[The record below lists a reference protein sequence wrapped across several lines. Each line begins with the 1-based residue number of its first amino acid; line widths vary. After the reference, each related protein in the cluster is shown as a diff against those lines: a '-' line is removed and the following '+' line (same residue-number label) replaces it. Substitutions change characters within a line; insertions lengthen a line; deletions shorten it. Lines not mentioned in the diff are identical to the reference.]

1 MKEVKGRLAVDK
13 DGMLAETNE
22 LDITKIDKLAKLEGE
37 VSEGRIVLQPLPQKE
52 KTIGG
57 IILPDVVGE
66 FRCAVMCSH
75 STSKYKRGDVIALKL
90 SDFPPSLKYPGGE
103 PPRVDFLE
111 GHPCVILFES
121 FIWYKY
127 AYRIED

>member
-13 DGMLAETNE
+13 DGLLAETNE

-57 IILPDVVGE
+57 IILPNVLGE
-66 FRCAVMCSH
+66 FRCAVITSH
-75 STSKYKRGDVIALKL
+75 PTSKYKRGDVIALKM
-90 SDFPPSLKYPGGE
+90 SDFPGGM
-103 PPRVDFLE
+103 PPQVDFLE
-111 GHPCVILFES
+111 GAPCTILFES

>member
-1 MKEVKGRLAVDK
+1 
-13 DGMLAETNE
+13 MLAETNE

-52 KTIGG
+52 KSIGG
-57 IILPDVVGE
+57 IILPTVLGE
-66 FRCAVMCSH
+66 FRCAVMLSH
-75 STSKYKRGDVIALKL
+75 STSKYKRGDVVALKL
-90 SDFPPSLKYPGGE
+90 SDFPGGL
-103 PPRVDFLE
+103 PPQVDFLE
-111 GHPCVILFES
+111 GIPCTILFES

>member
-1 MKEVKGRLAVDK
+1 MKTLGKLGVDK

-52 KTIGG
+52 KSIGG
-57 IILPDVVGE
+57 IILPTVLGE
-66 FRCAVMCSH
+66 FRCAVMLSH
-75 STSKYKRGDVIALKL
+75 STSKYKRGDVVALKL
-90 SDFPPSLKYPGGE
+90 SDFPGGL
-103 PPRVDFLE
+103 PPQVDFLE
-111 GHPCVILFES
+111 GIPCTILFES

>member
-1 MKEVKGRLAVDK
+1 MKTLGKLGVDK
-13 DGMLAETNE
+13 DRMLAETNE

-52 KTIGG
+52 KSIGG
-57 IILPDVVGE
+57 IILPTVLGE
-66 FRCAVMCSH
+66 FRCAVMLSH
-75 STSKYKRGDVIALKL
+75 STSKYKRGDVVALKL
-90 SDFPPSLKYPGGE
+90 SDFPGGL
-103 PPRVDFLE
+103 PPQVDFLE
-111 GHPCVILFES
+111 GIPCTILFES

>member
-1 MKEVKGRLAVDK
+1 MKTLGKLGVDK

-52 KTIGG
+52 KSIGG
-57 IILPDVVGE
+57 IILPSVLGE
-66 FRCAVMCSH
+66 FRCAVMLSH
-75 STSKYKRGDVIALKL
+75 STSKYKRGDVVALKL
-90 SDFPPSLKYPGGE
+90 SDFPGGL
-103 PPRVDFLE
+103 PPQVDFLE
-111 GHPCVILFES
+111 GVPCTILFES

>member
-1 MKEVKGRLAVDK
+1 MKTLGKLGVDK

-52 KTIGG
+52 KSIGG
-57 IILPDVVGE
+57 IILPSVLGE
-66 FRCAVMCSH
+66 FRCAVMLSH
-75 STSKYKRGDVIALKL
+75 STSKYKRGDVVALKL
-90 SDFPPSLKYPGGE
+90 SDFPGGL
-103 PPRVDFLE
+103 PPQVDFLE
-111 GHPCVILFES
+111 GIPCTILFES